1 MKKITL
7 VSALFILFFAVSC
20 DSGIKFENP
29 NDRNSDAYQGDS
41 DQITPDDDREQPDDQ
56 DSGKGRKQGE
66 LYGECYPNKTC
77 NEGLE
82 CDIENNICIKE
93 SANDNNST
101 SDNDKNTT
109 DSDDSQSDNDT
120 DSSDSGDSQS
130 DDSDSYDSTDDSGD
144 SEPDYT
150 NITDDGDTSA
160 PDEDDDNHD
169 TTPDDDA
176 DTSADSPTDEPECAC
191 ELDPDADSDGDGIPN
206 NIETC
211 KDYDNDSIPN
221 CLDSD
226 SDGDGIPDKTECS
239 SQPCKDIDGDGV
251 PDFIDKDSDNDG
263 LTDKDEKEKGTDPC
277 NKDTDGDGSDDLA
290 EIVYGSDPLDNG
302 SRIPEGLFY
311 VVLPYNAK
319 YNVSR
324 IWEFNTNISKI
335 DVAFLLDLSGSMD
348 EEQANLKD
356 KIKTDVVEK
365 VKTLNE
371 GTLDAAYA
379 FAHFMD
385 FDKDDMDRIYKVD
398 TLITTDVDELKAAI
412 DSTPTPYGG
421 TECHWLVLYAA
432 TTSEDIYGTCQPTG
446 MDGLMNKATCNFP
459 KPDCSGRVGDR
470 GGLCFREKSMP
481 VLIMITDEGPTDT
494 KMPPVNELA
503 STLAM
508 QTLLEQSAKF
518 IGIRSTNN
526 NVEIDSF
533 YNSLAELT
541 GTLDKNGNNFNFE
554 VGTDAIAA
562 DGKAMSEKI
571 GEAIENLTSFVQMDV
586 WVAGNSNE
594 FCQGTELSTANFI
607 IGGFPIKAVPPE
619 RAQIDE
625 ANMKFLKVNPGT
637 VVTFDVQFHNDF
649 CSNPTADPVLY
660 KAEAMV
666 LGEGAYLSK
675 KEVQIIVPKSESI

>member
-1 MKKITL
+1 MKKLLIPAICFL
-7 VSALFILFFAVSC
+7 LFFGFVSC
-20 DSGIKFENP
+20 AS
-29 NDRNSDAYQGDS
+29 
-41 DQITPDDDREQPDDQ
+41 DDDEADTSS
-56 DSGKGRKQGE
+56 SGGG
-66 LYGECYPNKTC
+66 
-77 NEGLE
+77 
-82 CDIENNICIKE
+82 
-93 SANDNNST
+93 DN
-101 SDNDKNTT
+101 T
-109 DSDDSQSDNDT
+109 DSA
-120 DSSDSGDSQS
+120 DSSDSGDTGQH
-130 DDSDSYDSTDDSGD
+130 DGG
-144 SEPDYT
+144 
-150 NITDDGDTSA
+150 GDTS
-160 PDEDDDNHD
+160 PSDPSDSDNPYD
-169 TTPDDDA
+169 PDDPDQS
-176 DTSADSPTDEPECAC
+176 DCICGADS
-191 ELDPDADSDGDGIPN
+191 LDPDEDGIPN
-206 NIETC
+206 SVEGC
-211 KDYDNDSIPN
+211 GDFDGDSLPN
-221 CLDSD
+221 CMDSD
-226 SDGDGIPDKTECS
+226 SDGDGISDKAECT
-239 SQPCKDIDGDGV
+239 SQPCQDTDGDGD
-251 PDFIDKDSDNDG
+251 PDFLDKDSDNDG
-263 LTDKDEKEKGTDPC
+263 LSDKEEKEKGTDPY

-290 EIVYGSDPLDNG
+290 EIVYGSNPLDDG

-324 IWEFNTNISKI
+324 TWEFDTDISKI

-348 EEQANLKD
+348 EEQANLKE

-385 FDKDDMDRIYKVD
+385 FDKDSMDKIYKVD
-398 TLITTDVDELKAAI
+398 TLITTDVNELKAAI

-432 TTSEDIYGTCQPTG
+432 TISEDIYGPCQPTG
-446 MDGLMNKATCNFP
+446 MDGLMNKATCDFP
-459 KPDCSGRVGDR
+459 KPDCSGRPGDR

-481 VLIMITDEGPTDT
+481 ILIMITDEGPTDT
-494 KMPPVNELA
+494 KMPPANELA

-526 NVEIDSF
+526 NVESPKIDSF
-533 YNSLAELT
+533 YNSVAELT

-554 VGTDAIAA
+554 VGTNAIAA

-586 WVAGNSNE
+586 WVAGNSKE
-594 FCQGTELSTANFI
+594 VCQGTDISVEKFI
-607 IGGFPIKAVPPE
+607 LGGFPVKAEPPE
-619 RAQIDE
+619 GATIDE

-649 CSNPTADPVLY
+649 CPNPNAVPAVY

-675 KEVQIIVPKSESI
+675 KEVQVIVPKSESK